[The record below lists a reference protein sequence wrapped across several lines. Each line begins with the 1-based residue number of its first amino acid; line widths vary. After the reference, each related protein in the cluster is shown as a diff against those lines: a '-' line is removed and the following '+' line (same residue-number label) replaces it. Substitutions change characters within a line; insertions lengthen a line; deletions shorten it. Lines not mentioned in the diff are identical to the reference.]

1 MCNKIRYMI
10 LQFCLFFGVVSVNAT
25 AQVMSM
31 GFLNNSTLQGNQ
43 ESLTPI
49 VRVTTATGKIWM
61 DRNLGATRAATSKTD
76 LESYGD
82 LYQWGRGNDNHQF
95 RTSKT
100 TTGLSDGDFPGHS
113 FFIQT
118 SGDWRNPST
127 NNLWQIASNINNPCP
142 SGFRPPTS
150 LEFNNERLSWSTNND
165 SGAFES
171 ALKLTLAG
179 FRNAIGGF
187 ERNGQRAY
195 YWTLTADGG
204 GTRSSLLFIEGG
216 NSYVMWNGIRGQGYT
231 VRCICALN
239 IPTLSVV
246 ESNMFNTLS
255 DTKNQI
261 RSNLEDGGADIT
273 ERGFVFSTQPDP
285 TIGSSSQV
293 SVDGTSTGLFYA
305 TLSNLTPNTTYYVR
319 AYAINSEGTAYSAID
334 TSFTTKETP

>member
-1 MCNKIRYMI
+1 MLNTIGYKI
-10 LQFCLFFGVVSVNAT
+10 LSLCLLLGVVSVNAT

-31 GFLNNSTLQGNQ
+31 GFLNNTTLQGNQ
-43 ESLTPI
+43 ESSTPI
-49 VRVTTATGKIWM
+49 VRVTTATGKVWM
-61 DRNLGATRAATSKTD
+61 DRNLGATRAATSMTD
-76 LESYGD
+76 SEAYGD

-127 NNLWQIASNINNPCP
+127 NDLWQIASDINNPCP
-142 SGFRPPTS
+142 NGFRPPTS
-150 LEFNNERLSWSTNND
+150 LEFDNERLSWSSNNA

-171 ALKLTLAG
+171 ALKLSLG
-179 FRNAIGGF
+179 GWRNQIGF
-187 ERNGQRAY
+187 EKTGQRAY
-195 YWTLTADGG
+195 YWTLTADAG
-204 GTRSSLLFIEGG
+204 GTRSWHLFIEGG
-216 NSYVMWNGIRGQGYT
+216 NSYTNWNGIRGQGYA

-246 ESNMFNTLS
+246 ESNRYNSLS
-255 DTKNQI
+255 DTRNII
-261 RSNLEDGGADIT
+261 RSFLEDGGADIT
-273 ERGFVFSTQPDP
+273 ERGFVFSTQSDP

-293 SVDGTSTGLFYA
+293 SVDGTSRGFEV

-319 AYAINSEGTAYSAID
+319 AYAINSEGTSYSAID